1 MHSKYSVN
9 DCQLYKKSTMK
20 IRFKESFLFIFLL
33 AFSLSSFAQGTYS
46 KQELVKGWH
55 LLDKEKDGVY
65 GISLDKAYDFLRLK
79 NLKSKPVLVAV
90 IDSENQS
97 SINFHEQFG
106 FEIVGNIKESGYK
119 FERWLHSIIMQL
131 ILN

>member
-1 MHSKYSVN
+1 M
-9 DCQLYKKSTMK
+9 L
-20 IRFKESFLFIFLL
+20 FLFLHLPREPIP
-33 AFSLSSFAQGTYS
+33 

-90 IDSENQS
+90 IDSGVDTLQEDL
-97 SINFHEQFG
+97 IH
-106 FEIVGNIKESGYK
+106 
-119 FERWLHSIIMQL
+119 IMWT
-131 ILN
+131 NTGRDSRKRN